1 MNNLFNIY
9 HPLEGAINNRCER
22 GLYQYEHVATI
33 EAASLEDA
41 FKQGQN
47 NFNSE
52 YSELGFRSTC
62 IGDIITQSDESGIV
76 EHYMV
81 DSIGF
86 IQIPETVLSYMDSG
100 LSEIYGNWMAEQMLD
115 NPEDYGL
122 I

>member
-9 HPLEGAINNRCER
+9 HPLEGALNYKCER
-22 GLYQYEHVATI
+22 GLYQYEQVAII
-33 EAASLEDA
+33 EATSLEDT
-41 FKQGQN
+41 FKQAQN
-47 NFNSE
+47 DFNSE

-62 IGDIITQSDESGIV
+62 IGDIITQSDDLGNV
-76 EHYMV
+76 LHYIV

-86 IQIPETVLSYMDSG
+86 IQIPETVLCYMDSG
-100 LSEIYGNWMAEQMLD
+100 LSEIYGNWMAEQMLE